1 MFGKSLKDRAKLM
14 DSGIDTILRALRG
27 ERFEADGRPVY
38 VRPLPMQRPE
48 DIIMVG
54 GGVVASAKRAAR
66 FGVGFGPISADL
78 VDVYLKSATDW
89 IRRPA
94 STSGRDPCRS
104 ASISARIPTR
114 AGRPSSA
121 TRST

>member
-38 VRPLPMQRPE
+38 VRPLPVQRPE

-78 VDVYLKSATDW
+78 VDVYLKECQIGSGA
-89 IRRPA
+89 RPVPP
-94 STSGRDPCRS
+94 SPVPIGIHLCEDPD
-104 ASISARIPTR
+104 
-114 AGRPSSA
+114 
-121 TRST
+121 